1 MSTVRLIKHEAVPRC
16 GSFEVRF
23 SDGTPSQY
31 FYLQCSRHTVCQS
44 KEWPPRD
51 CARPARRSKSIEA
64 GVARPV
70 PVIALVAI
78 ALRTIAPAMVKP
90 IAHHAVFF
98 MALRKPPAASVPWG
112 EGRKRRVRDT
122 RH

>member
-1 MSTVRLIKHEAVPRC
+1 
-16 GSFEVRF
+16 
-23 SDGTPSQY
+23 
-31 FYLQCSRHTVCQS
+31 
-44 KEWPPRD
+44 
-51 CARPARRSKSIEA
+51 
-64 GVARPV
+64 
-70 PVIALVAI
+70 VAI